1 MLRHRDTARQRYA
14 APFVNA
20 LNALARPVFGG
31 DVDFQLSEELQ
42 VETRSHD
49 GQTIDFGDLSGGAKE
64 QLGILTRF
72 AIAQLVAG
80 GGAPVVIDDALG
92 STDATRLQL
101 MSTLFDR
108 VGRQAQVIV
117 FTCMPGRFSRVPG
130 RTELSMKKLKSV

>member
-1 MLRHRDTARQRYA
+1 M
-14 APFVNA
+14 
-20 LNALARPVFGG
+20 
-31 DVDFQLSEELQ
+31 
-42 VETRSHD
+42 ETRSHD